1 MTPEELKI
9 KEDLEKITEGTEYT
23 LDELRWIESV
33 DDDMETIEKIVATVP
48 ADLRDQYRDELMYKL
63 MDGETLCNVKK
74 PSWL

>member
-1 MTPEELKI
+1 MTPEDLKI

-23 LDELRWIESV
+23 LDDMRWIESV
-33 DDDMETIEKIVATVP
+33 DDDMKTIEKIVAAIP

>member
-23 LDELRWIESV
+23 LDELRWIESI
-33 DDDMETIEKIVATVP
+33 DDDLKTIEKIVASVP

>member
-1 MTPEELKI
+1 MTPEDLKI
-9 KEDLEKITEGTEYT
+9 KEDLEKITESTEYT
-23 LDELRWIESV
+23 LDDMRWIESI
-33 DDDMETIEKIVATVP
+33 DDDMKTIEKIGAAVP

>member
-9 KEDLEKITEGTEYT
+9 KEDIEKLTEGTEYT
-23 LDELRWIESV
+23 LDELRWIESI
-33 DDDMETIEKIVATVP
+33 DDDLKTIEKIVASVP

>member
-1 MTPEELKI
+1 MEL
-9 KEDLEKITEGTEYT
+9 EDILATADIT
-23 LDELRWIESV
+23 LDDMRWIKCIE
-33 DDDMETIEKIVATVP
+33 DDMKTIEKIVAAVP

>member
-1 MTPEELKI
+1 MTPEDLKI

-23 LDELRWIESV
+23 LDELRWIESI
-33 DDDMETIEKIVATVP
+33 DDDMETIEKIVAAVP